1 MMSIAGLHIREAGQ
15 QDLVAVLTLER
26 NTAEAPHWNE
36 RDYSAIISIDKES
49 DTRLSRCLLIAD
61 WAGRVV
67 GFAVGK
73 IVGSGPGT
81 SAELESVVVEAA
93 ARRLGVGRALCRA
106 VAASSRK
113 HGAEALE
120 LEVRAGSQGAIAL
133 YASLGFVVTGRRR
146 AYYQE
151 PVEDAVLMRLELE
164 KAD

>member
-1 MMSIAGLHIREAGQ
+1 MI
-15 QDLVAVLTLER
+15 
-26 NTAEAPHWNE
+26 
-36 RDYSAIISIDKES
+36 SADKAS
-49 DTRLSRCLLIAD
+49 DALLSRCLLIAR
-61 WAGRVV
+61 AGGGRAV

-133 YASLGFVVTGRRR
+133 YASLGFIVTGRRR
-146 AYYQE
+146 AYYQR
-151 PVEDAVLMRLELE
+151 AG
-164 KAD
+164 

>member
-26 NTAEAPHWNE
+26 NSAEAPHWNE

-106 VAASSRK
+106 VAASCRQR
-113 HGAEALE
+113 GAESLE
-120 LEVRAGSQGAIAL
+120 LEVRVSSQGAIAL
-133 YASLGFVVTGRRR
+133 YTGLGFVVTGRRR